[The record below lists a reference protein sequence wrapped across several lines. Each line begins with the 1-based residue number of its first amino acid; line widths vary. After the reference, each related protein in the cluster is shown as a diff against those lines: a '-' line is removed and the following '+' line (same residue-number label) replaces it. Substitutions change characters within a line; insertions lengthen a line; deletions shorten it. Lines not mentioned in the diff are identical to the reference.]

1 MRGGGGAIGHGGI
14 LAAPGRARTPLLAAM
29 SDRVLGL
36 IGGISW
42 ESTAHYYR
50 ALNEGV
56 REARGAPHAAEL
68 RLHSFDFARISALQ
82 HAGRWD
88 ELAVL
93 MADAARGLAAAG
105 AGAVMICA
113 NTMHKLVDAVETGG
127 GLPVLHIA
135 TPTAAAARAAGCRR
149 LLFLGTAFAMEQPF
163 LLDRLRAE
171 GLEVFVPEAADRA
184 EVHRVIF
191 EELVA
196 GRVLPS
202 SREALRGV
210 IEHGVAAGA
219 EGVILG
225 CTELMMIVRD
235 EDSAVP
241 LFDTMALHAAAG
253 VAWLLGE
260 D

>member
-1 MRGGGGAIGHGGI
+1 
-14 LAAPGRARTPLLAAM
+14 M

-68 RLHSFDFARISALQ
+68 RLHSFDFATISALQ

-88 ELAVL
+88 
-93 MADAARGLAAAG
+93 
-105 AGAVMICA
+105 
-113 NTMHKLVDAVETGG
+113 KLVEAVETGG

-196 GRVLPS
+196 GRVLET

-210 IEHGVAAGA
+210 IARGVAAGA
-219 EGVILG
+219 DGVILG

-253 VAWLLGE
+253 VAWLLDE
-260 D
+260 A

>member
-1 MRGGGGAIGHGGI
+1 
-14 LAAPGRARTPLLAAM
+14 M

-56 REARGAPHAAEL
+56 RVARGAPHAAEL
-68 RLHSFDFARISALQ
+68 RLHSCDFATISALQ

-105 AGAVMICA
+105 AGRSGA
-113 NTMHKLVDAVETGG
+113 NPRHQLVDAVAAGG
-127 GLPVLHIA
+127 GLPGLHSA

-191 EELVA
+191 E
-196 GRVLPS
+196 
-202 SREALRGV
+202 
-210 IEHGVAAGA
+210 
-219 EGVILG
+219 
-225 CTELMMIVRD
+225 
-235 EDSAVP
+235 
-241 LFDTMALHAAAG
+241 
-253 VAWLLGE
+253 
-260 D
+260 

>member
-1 MRGGGGAIGHGGI
+1 
-14 LAAPGRARTPLLAAM
+14 
-29 SDRVLGL
+29 
-36 IGGISW
+36 
-42 ESTAHYYR
+42 
-50 ALNEGV
+50 
-56 REARGAPHAAEL
+56 
-68 RLHSFDFARISALQ
+68 
-82 HAGRWD
+82 
-88 ELAVL
+88 
-93 MADAARGLAAAG
+93 
-105 AGAVMICA
+105 
-113 NTMHKLVDAVETGG
+113 
-127 GLPVLHIA
+127 
-135 TPTAAAARAAGCRR
+135 
-149 LLFLGTAFAMEQPF
+149 MEQPF

-196 GRVLPS
+196 GRVLDA
-202 SREALRGV
+202 SREQLRAV
-210 IEHGVAAGA
+210 IARGVAAGA

-260 D
+260 A